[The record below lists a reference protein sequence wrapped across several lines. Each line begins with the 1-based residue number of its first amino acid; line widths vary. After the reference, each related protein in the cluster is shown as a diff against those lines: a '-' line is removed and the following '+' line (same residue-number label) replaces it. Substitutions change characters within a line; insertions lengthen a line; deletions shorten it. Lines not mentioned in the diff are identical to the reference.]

1 MLKFYRCYYETI
13 NKGQMMYGDFARVLV
28 DENDKPQNETIQ
40 ITWDDLEQIHKKYG
54 IYVGFNVWT
63 RKKGRIISFFEGSII
78 FKKEY
83 EKDLKEWKEKDLDLQ
98 FKVSVK
104 EYTPSIQEVLDW
116 HDGEKAIQYLKER
129 GLSVQ
134 GQA

>member
-1 MLKFYRCYYETI
+1 MLKFYRCYYETV
-13 NKGQMMYGDFARVLV
+13 NKGQMMYGDFERVLV

-40 ITWDDLEQIHKKYG
+40 ITWDNLKQIHEKFG

-63 RKKGRIISFFEGSII
+63 WKKGRVISFFNGTFI
-78 FKKEY
+78 FPKDY
-83 EKDLKEWKEKDLDLQ
+83 EKDLKEWKDKELDLQ
-98 FKVSVK
+98 LKVSFK
-104 EYTPSIQEVLDW
+104 ECEVSILDVLNWYDS
-116 HDGEKAIQYLKER
+116 EKAIQYLKER